1 MTRTLRPLALGLL
14 VLGLCCALPL
24 AAADK
29 KDDGKRE
36 APQIDATT
44 GKQLNAAIEFL
55 NDDNLAAAKGAI
67 AKLDLESLSPYERSR
82 VEQILASI
90 AHSEDDYPG
99 ARKHLEA
106 ALAAGGLNA
115 QEVTQIR
122 FQIAQLYLAQEQWK
136 QGAAALEEWFAVA
149 DKPNSAAYYMLAS
162 AYYQMQDY
170 ARALAPAKK
179 AVEMTDKPQPA
190 WVELVLA
197 LYLAQERWN
206 DAIPMLKKLIA
217 ATPDNKTYWQQLW
230 SIHGQ
235 QENYAQALVMLELA
249 AHAGLLTEGEEFTR
263 MADQLMYV
271 GIPYRAAEVLT
282 NAVENKK
289 VAADAAIHEKIG
301 NAWLAAREYDRAIP
315 QFKRAFE
322 LSGKGDMSVRIGEIE
337 LQRNAFESAEAA
349 LRTALAKGGLKDSH
363 NTELLLGI
371 ALFNQ
376 NKFDEARGAFENA
389 ARSAAQRPTARGYL
403 NLIETRAP

>member
-1 MTRTLRPLALGLL
+1 MVRAIRTLLLIGLTIVLALPGH
-14 VLGLCCALPL
+14 
-24 AAADK
+24 AADK
-29 KDDGKRE
+29 KEEGKRD

-55 NDDNLAAAKGAI
+55 TDENFSAAKAAI
-67 AKLDLESLSPYERSR
+67 GKLDLETLSPYERSR

-90 AHSEDDYPG
+90 AHSQDDYPG

-106 ALAAGGLNA
+106 ALAAGGLNT

-136 QGAAALEEWFAVA
+136 QGAAALEEWFTVA
-149 DKPNSAAYYMLAS
+149 EAPNSAAYYMLAS

-170 ARALAPAKK
+170 QRALAPAKK

-206 DAIPMLKKLIA
+206 DAIPMLKRLIA
-217 ATPDNKTYWQQLW
+217 VTPDNKNYWTQLW
-230 SIHGQ
+230 SIYGQ
-235 QENYAQALVMLELA
+235 QENYPQALVMLELA
-249 AHAGLLTEGEEFTR
+249 AHAGLLTESDEYIR

-282 NAVENKK
+282 NAVDNKK
-289 VAADAAIHEKIG
+289 VEADAKLHEKIG
-301 NAWLAAREYDRAIP
+301 NAWLAAREYERAIP

-322 LSGKGDMSVRIGEIE
+322 MSGNGDMSVRIGEIQ
-337 LQRNAFESAEAA
+337 LQRNEWAGAEQA
-349 LRTALAKGGLKDSH
+349 LRAGLAKGGLKDTH
-363 NTELLLGI
+363 NSELLLGI

-376 NKFDEARGAFENA
+376 NKFDEARGAFDNA
-389 ARSAAQRPTARGYL
+389 SRSAEHRPTARGYL
-403 NLIETRAP
+403 QLIEARAQ

>member
-1 MTRTLRPLALGLL
+1 MTRACQILLWLGLALLL
-14 VLGLCCALPL
+14 ALPV
-24 AAADK
+24 AAAEK
-29 KDDGKRE
+29 KEDGKRE

-55 NDDNLAAAKGAI
+55 NDNNFNAAKGAI
-67 AKLDLESLSPYERSR
+67 GKLDLETLSPYERSR

-90 AHSEDDYPG
+90 AHSQDDYPG

-106 ALAAGGLNA
+106 ALTAGGLNV

-136 QGAAALEEWFAVA
+136 QGAAALEEWFKVA
-149 DKPNSAAYYMLAS
+149 ESPNSAAYYMLAS

-170 ARALAPAKK
+170 QRALAPARK

-206 DAIPMLKKLIA
+206 DAIPMLKRLIA
-217 ATPDNKTYWQQLW
+217 ATPDNKTYWTQLW
-230 SIHGQ
+230 SIYGQ
-235 QENYAQALVMLELA
+235 QENYSQALVMLELA
-249 AHAGLLTEGEEFTR
+249 AHAGLLTESAEYTR

-271 GIPYRAAEVLT
+271 GIPYRAAEVLS
-282 NAVENKK
+282 NAIENKR
-289 VAADAAIHEKIG
+289 VEADAKLYEKVG
-301 NAWLAAREYDRAIP
+301 NAWLAAKEYERAIP

-322 LSGKGDMSVRIGEIE
+322 MSGNGDMSVRIGEIE
-337 LQRNAFESAEAA
+337 LQRNEWPGAEQA
-349 LRTALAKGGLKDSH
+349 LRQALAKGGLKDPP
-363 NTELLLGI
+363 NVQLLLGI

-376 NKFDEARGAFENA
+376 NKFDEARTAFETA
-389 ARSAAQRPTARGYL
+389 TRSAGPRGTARGYL
-403 NLIETRAP
+403 QLIEARAQ